1 MNTAPVSFVTRLF
14 DLLSPRQCAGC
25 QQRLSIGEW
34 VACDRCMLHTS
45 FTPFSFAPRNN
56 MMARMFWGL
65 VDLERAAALF
75 FYEANSEPAMLIHAM
90 KYHGQRDLAE
100 NLGEMLAR
108 ELQTDDFFNGIDA
121 IVPVPLSADRQRHR
135 GYNQSECL
143 AKGISNVVGIPV
155 MKGVLARKMFK
166 GSQTH
171 LNPIERRRNVEQ
183 AFRLVDGT
191 KVEGKHVLLVDDVM
205 TTGST
210 LLACATALSAVPGIK
225 ISVATLGFT
234 K

>member
-1 MNTAPVSFVTRLF
+1 MNIAPVSFVTRLF

-25 QQRLSIGEW
+25 KRRLSIGEW
-34 VACDRCMLHTS
+34 VACDRCMLHIS

-65 VDLERAAALF
+65 VEVERAAALF
-75 FYEANSEPAMLIHAM
+75 FYEANSEPAMLIHAI

-108 ELQTDDFFNGIDA
+108 ELEKDDFFSGIDV
-121 IVPVPLSADRQRHR
+121 IVPVPLSADRQRTR

-143 AKGISNVVGIPV
+143 GKGISNIMHIPV
-155 MKGVLARKMFK
+155 AKNVLARKMFK
-166 GSQTH
+166 GSQTR
-171 LNPIERRRNVEQ
+171 LNPVERRRNVEQ
-183 AFRLVDGT
+183 AFWLVDGAA
-191 KVEGKHVLLVDDVM
+191 VEGKHVLLVDDVM

-210 LLACATALSAVPGIK
+210 LLACATALSAVPGVR
-225 ISVATLGFT
+225 ISMATLGFT